1 MVYHA
6 PSSRR
11 KKRKCV
17 RHVKVTHAP
26 WKKEIGV
33 CAWTRSENVRER
45 SETRGAAAEGEG
57 EGGVE
62 AVGEEALTM
71 IVVDALEIVAGA
83 VGAE

>member
-1 MVYHA
+1 MACPA

-11 KKRKCV
+11 KKRKCA

-33 CAWTRSENVRER
+33 CVWTRSENATER
-45 SETRGAAAEGEG
+45 SGMRGAAAEEEVEG
-57 EGGVE
+57 AVE
-62 AVGEEALTM
+62 VAGEEASMM
-71 IVVDALEIVAGA
+71 IAAGAPETVAGA